1 VADFV
6 GTLRARA
13 YSPLLVAVYS
23 EVVGMVPILAALV
36 LVGDAFPGWDHLP
49 WAVVAGVT
57 GSVGHVVFFIALA
70 RGPIGVIAPIF
81 ACSSAGP
88 AVIAVS
94 LLGER
99 PTAVQLAGIA
109 IAIAGVV
116 LVSRHADE
124 GDSKHGRFG
133 AVPIAL
139 LGVAILTV
147 FYVSMDQL
155 AAESPLWG
163 VTMQRSF
170 GLPLLLVV
178 LAIGLL
184 RRTTS
189 APRGSFTAIAPV
201 GLMDTAAFVGFAY
214 AASLGDL
221 SVAVV
226 LSSLYPVVTILL
238 ARIKLNEHL
247 APVQRIGAGLA
258 LLGVIAI
265 VLG

>member
-1 VADFV
+1 
-6 GTLRARA
+6 
-13 YSPLLVAVYS
+13 
-23 EVVGMVPILAALV
+23 
-36 LVGDAFPGWDHLP
+36 
-49 WAVVAGVT
+49 
-57 GSVGHVVFFIALA
+57 
-70 RGPIGVIAPIF
+70 
-81 ACSSAGP
+81 
-88 AVIAVS
+88 
-94 LLGER
+94 
-99 PTAVQLAGIA
+99 
-109 IAIAGVV
+109 
-116 LVSRHADE
+116 
-124 GDSKHGRFG
+124 
-133 AVPIAL
+133 
-139 LGVAILTV
+139 
-147 FYVSMDQL
+147 MDQL

>member
-1 VADFV
+1 
-6 GTLRARA
+6 
-13 YSPLLVAVYS
+13 
-23 EVVGMVPILAALV
+23 MVPILAALV